1 MARRK
6 NTFPLHLERMM
17 ADLYASALRRMAK
30 SVMRTIKSTYKAEY
44 HNTPAAI
51 KADES
56 FKEMIARLTQE
67 YTDYLTSKNM
77 LYKVKR
83 AEMALRSWSFRTV
96 SDSMTAIKDLKKRD
110 YAMLAIEQAIDSP
123 FVKAVSDNFIKTNME
138 MLEAAGKEYIS
149 GISEAA
155 MNTFIN
161 GGSMKDLT
169 ATMTKYTDGDV
180 AKAEF
185 WATDQ
190 MSSAYSEYTGQ
201 LHKEAGLD
209 NYVWRTSGDNAV
221 REAHRELEGKTF
233 SWAKGAPMQDD
244 CGGGLY
250 NPGTPYRCRCTAEPT
265 LSEPDEDG
273 GE

>member
-30 SVMRTIKSTYKAEY
+30 NVMRTIKNKYKEEH
-44 HNTPAAI
+44 HNTPAAVMI
-51 KADES
+51 QADES
-56 FKEMIARLTQE
+56 FKEMVARLTQE

-83 AEMALRSWSFRTV
+83 AEMALRSWSFKTV

-110 YAMLAIEQAIDSP
+110 YAMLAIEQAVDSP
-123 FVKAVSDNFIKTNME
+123 LVQTISDNFIKTNME

-155 MNTFIN
+155 MDTFLN
-161 GGSMKDLT
+161 GGSMQDLT
-169 ATMTKYTDGDV
+169 DAMTEYTNGDV

-190 MSSAYSEYTGQ
+190 MGDAYASYTDE
-201 LHKEAGLD
+201 LHNEAGID
-209 NYVWRTSGDNAV
+209 NFIWRTCGDNAV
-221 REAHRELEGKTF
+221 RDSHAELEGRTF
-233 SWAKGAPMQDD
+233 TRARGVPEGTLSKPGAKLPGQD
-244 CGGGLY
+244 
-250 NPGTPYRCRCTAEPT
+250 YRCRCTMEPT
-265 LSEPDEDG
+265 LDEPDKE
-273 GE
+273 

>member
-180 AKAEF
+180 ARAEL
-185 WATDQ
+185 WAQDQ
-190 MSSAYSEYTGQ
+190 MGDAYSEYTNQ
-201 LHKEAGLD
+201 LHKEAGID
-209 NYVWRTSGDNAV
+209 NFVWRTCGDNAV
-221 REAHRELEGKTF
+221 RETHAELEGRVF
-233 SWAKGAPMQDD
+233 SRVRGVPDGTLSKPGARLPGQD
-244 CGGGLY
+244 
-250 NPGTPYRCRCTAEPT
+250 YRCRCTMEPT
-265 LSEPDEDG
+265 LDETDDG
-273 GE
+273 NAE